1 MMDKKSLQKK
11 LNQPYS
17 TENWREVVQFVFP
30 NVQILNPPMVIPI
43 DNDKVEQFRQL
54 GNVQLHDGKTLALF
68 ELKLKENVNIIRN
81 RVELNNIVSRYIDQ
95 DQTHGVLSI
104 FEKGGDDY
112 RFTFSASASEFD
124 EEEGDFVT
132 KKTDTKRFTY
142 VLGKNESC
150 KTPAQRFY
158 ELSENKNKAE
168 IKDIENAFSVEK
180 LSKAFFKEYKD
191 QYSAFVNFMMQ
202 TPGIFKTIYNG
213 DDKAIRDFVKLLLG
227 RIIFIKFV
235 QKKGWMGV
243 DAASKKWENGDF
255 RFLENSFT
263 NFKHQDLFYSTF
275 LEPLFET
282 LNTPNRPN
290 DIFAVTNT
298 RVPYLSGGLFELEDK
313 KTKNINFP
321 AKYFNDLFEFLD
333 RYNFTID
340 ENDSNDHEV
349 GIDPEMLGHIFENL
363 LEDNKDKGAFYTPK
377 EIVRYMCQESLKE
390 YLKTSLEN
398 NKQWPT
404 DEAEAKDFEQSLH
417 NFVTKKEAGGII
429 EFEETIARA
438 LKEVKICDPAIG
450 SGAFPM
456 GLLNEIFQL
465 VHKLHEANGDKVE
478 RVWELKGWQ
487 PNLVKQNI
495 IQNSIYG
502 VDIEKGAVDVARL
515 RFWLSLIVDEP
526 EPKALPH
533 LDYKIVVGNSLV
545 SKLDDTIID
554 IDWEVKEKVANL
566 FGNENEER
574 QQLLLKEISAKQ
586 KLVFDPNSDEEKLSL
601 EIRNLKIDLLIN
613 QLELMVN
620 TKGVATKPTGTSKT
634 IKAQT
639 ELWLETIGWKQQIE
653 KLQKL
658 KKNPNETLHFF
669 DWKLDFPE
677 IMNEQVADKVGFDIV
692 IGNPPYIGEKGNEII
707 FQEVQKTK
715 LGKNYYTRWMDYF
728 YFFFHQGI
736 NITKNHGTIN
746 YITTNYFF
754 TSTGGQNLRFDLK
767 KRTSVLNLIN
777 FNEFKIFES
786 ATGQHNA
793 ITLLKKS
800 NNKNHICDSINVT
813 NKLITNSYN
822 LKSILERNEKNVS
835 IQKVSQEQLFEGV
848 DNQIRIEGKG
858 ELNHSSINI
867 SNILQKMNVDSQ
879 QLGVLTK
886 ITMGIVSLSDT
897 LSDKHIKKFNF
908 KGNKGD
914 GIYVLN
920 KKELE
925 ELKLSDADKTKF
937 IKPFFKNSDIK
948 KYFSKEKN
956 DLSLI
961 YLKDEGEPIILPN
974 GLKEHFEKYKDIIVG
989 LKDNF
994 LKNEIAASVVKKW
1007 YANGNYFVL
1016 FTPKKESYFSGEKIV
1031 APYRSKSND
1040 FAYNDKNFYASKDV
1054 AFILPNNK
1062 TVNLK
1067 SLVCILNSKL
1077 VYKWLYF
1084 KGKRKGQT
1092 LELYANPLSSI
1103 PIKNSDNLNVF
1114 ENLYQQILEL
1124 KTKKQDTT
1132 DLEQQIDN
1140 LVYKLYE
1147 LTYDEVLVVEPEF
1160 AERMS
1165 REEYEGLKVE

>member
-398 NKQWPT
+398 NNQWPT
-404 DEAEAKDFEQSLH
+404 DETEAKDFEQALH

-465 VHKLHEANGDKVE
+465 VHKLHEANKDKVE

-677 IMNEQVADKVGFDIV
+677 IMNEQVTDKVGFDIV
-692 IGNPPYIGEKGNEII
+692 IGNPPYIKEYTNKSA

-879 QLGVLTK
+879 QLGVLT
-886 ITMGIVSLSDT
+886 SLS
-897 LSDKHIKKFNF
+897 
-908 KGNKGD
+908 
-914 GIYVLN
+914 LN
-920 KKELE
+920 HL
-925 ELKLSDADKTKF
+925 
-937 IKPFFKNSDIK
+937 
-948 KYFSKEKN
+948 
-956 DLSLI
+956 
-961 YLKDEGEPIILPN
+961 
-974 GLKEHFEKYKDIIVG
+974 
-989 LKDNF
+989 
-994 LKNEIAASVVKKW
+994 
-1007 YANGNYFVL
+1007 
-1016 FTPKKESYFSGEKIV
+1016 
-1031 APYRSKSND
+1031 
-1040 FAYNDKNFYASKDV
+1040 
-1054 AFILPNNK
+1054 
-1062 TVNLK
+1062 
-1067 SLVCILNSKL
+1067 
-1077 VYKWLYF
+1077 
-1084 KGKRKGQT
+1084 
-1092 LELYANPLSSI
+1092 
-1103 PIKNSDNLNVF
+1103 
-1114 ENLYQQILEL
+1114 
-1124 KTKKQDTT
+1124 
-1132 DLEQQIDN
+1132 
-1140 LVYKLYE
+1140 
-1147 LTYDEVLVVEPEF
+1147 
-1160 AERMS
+1160 
-1165 REEYEGLKVE
+1165 

>member
-398 NKQWPT
+398 NNQWPT
-404 DEAEAKDFEQSLH
+404 DETEAKDFEQALH

-465 VHKLHEANGDKVE
+465 VHKLHEANKDKVE

-601 EIRNLKIDLLIN
+601 EIRNLKIDLLVN
-613 QLELMVN
+613 QLDAMVK
-620 TKGVATKPTGTSKT
+620 TKGVTTKPTGTSKT

-639 ELWLETIGWKQQIE
+639 ELWLQTLGWKQQIE

-677 IMNEQVADKVGFDIV
+677 IMNDQVTDKVGFDIV
-692 IGNPPYIGEKGNEII
+692 IANPPYVGIKGHSEIFNLI
-707 FQEVQKTK
+707 KKSKFSPFFKGRAE
-715 LGKNYYTRWMDYF
+715 LF
-728 YFFFHQGI
+728 YFFFHLSI
-736 NITKNHGTIN
+736 KLTKSKGVNTF
-746 YITTNYFF
+746 ITTNYFT
-754 TSTGGQNLRFDLK
+754 TSTDGTLLRKDLRENTTLIK
-767 KRTSVLNLIN
+767 FIN
-777 FNEFKIFES
+777 FNEVKLFS
-786 ATGQHNA
+786 TALGQHNA
-793 ITLLKKS
+793 ITIFKKGLDL
-800 NNKNHICDSINVT
+800 NQ
-813 NKLITNSYN
+813 N
-822 LKSILERNEKNVS
+822 LN
-835 IQKVSQEQLFEGV
+835 
-848 DNQIRIEGKG
+848 
-858 ELNHSSINI
+858 SINI
-867 SNILQKMNVDSQ
+867 NRNGFIEPNLLNQILSKLDSKTEYFEIKQTDLYDGESNYIRFKGTYGNSKDLNNIYKSFDNCPKLIEIAHVRQGLRTGADK
-879 QLGVLTK
+879 
-886 ITMGIVSLSDT
+886 VSKSHL
-897 LSDKHIKKFNF
+897 KKAEFNF
-908 KGNKGD
+908 KEGS
-914 GIYVLN
+914 GIFIISENEKQKFDTKDNNLI
-920 KKELE
+920 KKL
-925 ELKLSDADKTKF
+925 
-937 IKPFFKNSDIK
+937 FKNSDIK
-948 KYFSKEKN
+948 KYVASNESNQYIF
-956 DLSLI
+956 
-961 YLKDEGEPIILPN
+961 YLNKQVCLP
-974 GLKEHFEKYKDIIVG
+974 E
-989 LKDNF
+989 
-994 LKNEIAASVVKKW
+994 LKNEYPNIFKHLSIYENLIKSIRDKNNESKDDW
-1007 YANGNYFVL
+1007 
-1016 FTPKKESYFSGEKIV
+1016 FTLDRPREEWIFTSEKVV
-1031 APYRSKSND
+1031 APQRSKTNTFGYSNKD
-1040 FAYNDKNFYASKDV
+1040 FFASADV
-1054 AFILPNNK
+1054 YYIIPFSQKISAKYL
-1062 TVNLK
+1062 TA
-1067 SLVCILNSKL
+1067 ILNSKL
-1077 VYKWLYF
+1077 YF
-1084 KGKRKGQT
+1084 FWFYNKGKRKGEM
-1092 LELYANPLSSI
+1092 LELYQKPLSET
-1103 PIKNSDNLNVF
+1103 PIKMTN
-1114 ENLYQQILEL
+1114 QILAFEVL
-1124 KTKKQDTT
+1124 IEKIIENKKQNIDTT

-1160 AERMS
+1160 SERMS

>member
-263 NFKHQDLFYSTF
+263 NFKHQDLFYSRF

-398 NKQWPT
+398 NNQWPT
-404 DEAEAKDFEQSLH
+404 DEKEAKNFEQALH

-465 VHKLHEANGDKVE
+465 VHKLHEANKDKVE

-601 EIRNLKIDLLIN
+601 EIRNLKIDLLVN
-613 QLELMVN
+613 QLDAMVK
-620 TKGVATKPTGTSKT
+620 TKGVHDKPKGTGKNL
-634 IKAQT
+634 KAQT
-639 ELWLETIGWKQQIE
+639 ELWLQTLGWKQQIE

-677 IMNEQVADKVGFDIV
+677 IMNDQVTDKVGFDIV
-692 IGNPPYIGEKGNEII
+692 IGNPPYINFENLPNDNDRKSYEKFETYTLKGDIYYLFCEAAFRLLKKNGLKTYIISNKWLRANSGLPLRKFLSNDFIKINQIFDFNQYMIFENAIVHSNIIIWKKSNKDNNSKAFQANNDFSMNKTLSYYFENFSVPFVNYSEDIWNILNEEQYKIKEKIEKKFSRFSKLETKISYGIKTGFNEAFIINEETKEALIKQDKTNANIIEKIVRGRDTRRYHCNPSNLYMIISRYEGSKNIIENYPSIFNYLKQFEKQLKERGQVRNGQHHWLELDNNPKQEYFDNFKNPKII
-707 FQEVQKTK
+707 FSEIVSSPQF
-715 LGKNYYTRWMDYF
+715 YYDESGLFPEATTFFIQGENLKIILALLNSKCCTYF
-728 YFFFHQGI
+728 
-736 NITKNHGTIN
+736 
-746 YITTNYFF
+746 
-754 TSTGGQNLRFDLK
+754 
-767 KRTSVLNLIN
+767 
-777 FNEFKIFES
+777 FKIFYAGGSLVGKYRYKKSFLLNLPIPIE
-786 ATGQHNA
+786 NA
-793 ITLLKKS
+793 KKLSSKIITLVDKLQ
-800 NNKNHICDSINVT
+800 NDYKNLD
-813 NKLITNSYN
+813 LD
-822 LKSILERNEKNVS
+822 NE
-835 IQKVSQEQLFEGV
+835 L
-848 DNQIRIEGKG
+848 
-858 ELNHSSINI
+858 
-867 SNILQKMNVDSQ
+867 
-879 QLGVLTK
+879 
-886 ITMGIVSLSDT
+886 
-897 LSDKHIKKFNF
+897 
-908 KGNKGD
+908 
-914 GIYVLN
+914 
-920 KKELE
+920 
-925 ELKLSDADKTKF
+925 
-937 IKPFFKNSDIK
+937 
-948 KYFSKEKN
+948 
-956 DLSLI
+956 
-961 YLKDEGEPIILPN
+961 
-974 GLKEHFEKYKDIIVG
+974 
-989 LKDNF
+989 
-994 LKNEIAASVVKKW
+994 
-1007 YANGNYFVL
+1007 
-1016 FTPKKESYFSGEKIV
+1016 
-1031 APYRSKSND
+1031 
-1040 FAYNDKNFYASKDV
+1040 
-1054 AFILPNNK
+1054 
-1062 TVNLK
+1062 
-1067 SLVCILNSKL
+1067 
-1077 VYKWLYF
+1077 
-1084 KGKRKGQT
+1084 
-1092 LELYANPLSSI
+1092 
-1103 PIKNSDNLNVF
+1103 
-1114 ENLYQQILEL
+1114 
-1124 KTKKQDTT
+1124 
-1132 DLEQQIDN
+1132 DN